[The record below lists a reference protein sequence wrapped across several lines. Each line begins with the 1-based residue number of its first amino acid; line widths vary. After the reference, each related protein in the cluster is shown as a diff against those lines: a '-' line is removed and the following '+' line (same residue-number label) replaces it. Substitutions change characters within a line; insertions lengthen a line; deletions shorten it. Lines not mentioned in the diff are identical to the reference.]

1 MTSVR
6 RLGAAATVALTGA
19 AVVAVMAVHV
29 ATAQPPMSGLLLA
42 GFGSL
47 VGLALVAAGV
57 GLVWL
62 DVSPEH
68 ALRVAGWNVLGVVV
82 IGAALALLFAYQGAV
97 ASVPAAPVFSGTVVV
112 AVSAVAHVLIG
123 INDVRRIRATELARQ
138 RQKLDVLSRVVRH
151 DLRTLAQLLYSYAN
165 RVEAAAAGDDD
176 PEAVAAAVHEAGA
189 DLSSIH
195 EQSKLVQD
203 LVDGEAATRRVDLAA
218 LAGDVA
224 SDARDAHPDA
234 TVTVGVAD
242 GLAVEAGD
250 YLRDALSELLENAVE
265 HSSTSPDSQARQDAV
280 EHSSTS
286 PDSQAQQDA
295 AEHHDG
301 EASGV
306 TVELSAARVAGGDR
320 VAVSVSDDGSG
331 IPAGERAVVTGETD
345 VTQLDHASGLGLWVV
360 RWVADAYGADLS
372 FSSSEAGGTTVTLEL
387 PAAA

>member
-1 MTSVR
+1 MASVR

-29 ATAQPPMSGLLLA
+29 ATAQPPTSGLLLA

-68 ALRVAGWNVLGVVV
+68 ALRVAGWNALGVVV

-176 PEAVAAAVHEAGA
+176 PKAVAAAVHEAGA
-189 DLSSIH
+189 ALSNIH
-195 EQSKLVQD
+195 EQSKLVQA
-203 LVDGEAATRRVDLAA
+203 LVDGEAATRRVDLAD
-218 LAGDVA
+218 LAGNVA

-234 TVTVGVAD
+234 TVTVDVAD

-250 YLRDALSELLENAVE
+250 YLRDALSELVENAVE
-265 HSSTSPDSQARQDAV
+265 HSSTSPASQARQDAA
-280 EHSSTS
+280 EHS
-286 PDSQAQQDA
+286 
-295 AEHHDG
+295 DG
-301 EASGV
+301 AASGV

-320 VAVSVSDDGSG
+320 VAVSVSDDGPG

-360 RWVADAYGADLS
+360 RWVADAYGAHLS